1 MSHRLTDQV
10 KLLQKAVIM
19 AGGELLILKRSP
31 RALTRPAQWDL
42 PGGNCEWPQSNT
54 DVANPNLPE
63 LLREIQEETGIAVD
77 ANSLSAMPL
86 HVSTY
91 FEADKQV
98 YTIIVG
104 WKILLPAQPSVVMS
118 DEHTEYAWIKPEQF
132 DDFDFGFAGEKDG
145 FIRNIITNALVK

>member
-1 MSHRLTDQV
+1 MSHQLTEQV

-19 AGGELLILKRSP
+19 ADGELLILKRSP
-31 RALTRPAQWDL
+31 HAFTRPAQWDL

-63 LLREIQEETGIAVD
+63 LLREIQEETGIVVD
-77 ANSLSAMPL
+77 ANLLSAVPL

-104 WKILLPAQPSVVMS
+104 WKILLPAQPAVVIS
-118 DEHTEYAWIKPEQF
+118 DEHIEFAWIKPEQF
-132 DDFDFGFAGEKDG
+132 GNYDFGFAGKPDG
-145 FIRNIITNALVK
+145 FIWNTINKS